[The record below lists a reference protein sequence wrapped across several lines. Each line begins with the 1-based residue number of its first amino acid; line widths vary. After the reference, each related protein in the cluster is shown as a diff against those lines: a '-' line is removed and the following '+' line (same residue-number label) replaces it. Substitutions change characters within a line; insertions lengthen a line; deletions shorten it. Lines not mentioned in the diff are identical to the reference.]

1 MSDRDGAPDDAPQH
15 KTWVKVS
22 FKTFGNRDRGST
34 PSPHQAGQGTC
45 TPKLL
50 RMLGAQNK
58 SPARP
63 GFSVSPLLDG
73 GEMRSTTSFYLRPTD

>member
-1 MSDRDGAPDDAPQH
+1 MSDRDGAPDDALQH

-45 TPKLL
+45 TPKLSN
-50 RMLGAQNK
+50 MLGTQQK
-58 SPARP
+58 SRALDQARLRISEIY
-63 GFSVSPLLDG
+63 SVWLY
-73 GEMRSTTSFYLRPTD
+73 RCSFR